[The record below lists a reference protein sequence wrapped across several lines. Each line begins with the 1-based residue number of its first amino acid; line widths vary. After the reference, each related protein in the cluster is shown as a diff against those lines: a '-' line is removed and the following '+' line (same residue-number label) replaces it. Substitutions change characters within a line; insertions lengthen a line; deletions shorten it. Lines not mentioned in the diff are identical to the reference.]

1 MHLNFNAIYALRLN
15 EPLRTCRRH
24 IYQELGRSKT
34 SGKVAWKAQAR
45 NCVSQ
50 FYNELEDG
58 GVVDT
63 VEVAGDVVL
72 ADVEVF
78 EFRGLEGG
86 PLFRVILVENSFDVE
101 AVAEG
106 TLPSLQLVLLDAVKK
121 LELKFL
127 TSFMWR
133 SKSTKRW
140 PIVNVIKLFW
150 RKSKK
155 SRFILEQEYAIF
167 KQLTVFEYNFG

>member
-1 MHLNFNAIYALRLN
+1 M
-15 EPLRTCRRH
+15 
-24 IYQELGRSKT
+24 
-34 SGKVAWKAQAR
+34 
-45 NCVSQ
+45 SQ

-127 TSFMWR
+127 TSFM
-133 SKSTKRW
+133 
-140 PIVNVIKLFW
+140 
-150 RKSKK
+150 
-155 SRFILEQEYAIF
+155 
-167 KQLTVFEYNFG
+167 